1 MGEAD
6 GELVCVVDDD
16 ASLRRSLG
24 NLLTSVGVRV
34 LDVRTCGISGV
45 ELLTY
50 LAAAGSRIP

>member
-1 MGEAD
+1 
-6 GELVCVVDDD
+6 LVCVVDDD